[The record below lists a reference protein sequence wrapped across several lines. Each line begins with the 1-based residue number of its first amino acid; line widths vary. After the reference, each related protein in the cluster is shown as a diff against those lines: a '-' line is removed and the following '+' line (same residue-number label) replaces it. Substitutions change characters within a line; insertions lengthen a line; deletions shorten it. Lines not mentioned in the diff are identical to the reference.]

1 MNNKIQLI
9 GRLSED
15 IDIFGKG
22 VATLTV
28 VPFDDYANQEP
39 QFIQV
44 KIFEKTYKNRAP
56 YLLTGKS
63 VALEGHIA
71 VNNYVDSKGVKQ
83 FRQDLVVDRII
94 YLSGKTKAQLAE
106 EAKEAEVKPA
116 KKATKKK

>member
-56 YLLTGKS
+56 YLLKGKS

-71 VNNYVDSKGVKQ
+71 VNNYTDSKGVKQ
-83 FRQDLVVDRII
+83 FRQDLVVDRIT

-106 EAKEAEVKPA
+106 EEAVKAPA
-116 KKATKKK
+116 KKATKKSAK

>member
-9 GRLSED
+9 GHLSKD

-56 YLLTGKS
+56 YLVKGKA

-71 VNNYVDSKGVKQ
+71 VNNYTDDKGVKQ
-83 FRQDLVVDRII
+83 FRQDLVVDRIT
-94 YLSGKTKAQLAE
+94 YLNGKTKAQLAE
-106 EAKEAEVKPA
+106 EEKTT
-116 KKATKKK
+116 KKATKKSAK

>member
-9 GRLSED
+9 GHLSKD

-56 YLLTGKS
+56 YLVKGKA
-63 VALEGHIA
+63 VALEGHIV
-71 VNNYVDSKGVKQ
+71 VNNYMDSEGVKQ
-83 FRQDLVVDRII
+83 FRQDLVVDRIT
-94 YLSGKTKAQLAE
+94 YLNGKTKAQLAE
-106 EAKEAEVKPA
+106 EEKAT
-116 KKATKKK
+116 KKATKKSAK

>member
-39 QFIQV
+39 Q
-44 KIFEKTYKNRAP
+44 KLTKTV
-56 YLLTGKS
+56 LLT
-63 VALEGHIA
+63 
-71 VNNYVDSKGVKQ
+71 Y
-83 FRQDLVVDRII
+83 
-94 YLSGKTKAQLAE
+94 
-106 EAKEAEVKPA
+106 
-116 KKATKKK
+116 